1 MKQQDISQQLGSLI
15 TQTSGIYNNVA
26 ADEAIPSELKEPDP
40 LFEINHKD
48 EQSVARAEA
57 LETMKY
63 IVGSVVPEQY
73 INEPIIQNKMKLDA
87 VQLGQLYYQQKM
99 NNITLQTAMDVL
111 AKGDTQ
117 PRMFEVIEK
126 LQKRASDLSEL
137 ITETQNQ
144 FRKYYID
151 TYMDVEVKKRADEAE
166 HDLLT
171 GPPKEKVKEIA
182 ASKESV
188 TMKDDGSVRTISTK
202 NTIEQLQKI
211 KIEAAKRRKK
221 QELAS
226 EVQDY
231 QEVE

>member
-40 LFEINHKD
+40 LFEINHND
-48 EQSVARAEA
+48 EHSIARAEA

-73 INEPIIQNKMKLDA
+73 IDEPIIQNKMKLDA
-87 VQLGQLYYQQKM
+87 CQLGQLYYQQKM

-111 AKGDTQ
+111 SKGDTQ

-126 LQKRASDLSEL
+126 LQKRASELSEQ

-151 TYMDVEVKKRADEAE
+151 TYMDVEVKKRADDAD
-166 HDLLT
+166 HDMLT
-171 GPPKEKVKEIA
+171 GPTKEKVKELPV
-182 ASKESV
+182 STDSV
-188 TMKDDGSVRTISTK
+188 TMKEDGTVRTVSSK
-202 NTIEQLQKI
+202 NTIEQLQKM
-211 KIEAAKRRKK
+211 KIAAAKKRK
-221 QELAS
+221 QELAA
-226 EVQDY
+226 EVQDF
-231 QEVE
+231 QEVK

>member
-40 LFEINHKD
+40 IFEINHND
-48 EQSVARAEA
+48 EHSLARKEA

-63 IVGSVVPEQY
+63 IVGSVVPDLY

-111 AKGDTQ
+111 SKGDTQ

-166 HDLLT
+166 HNLLD
-171 GPPKEKVKEIA
+171 GPVKQKISEIA
-182 ASKESV
+182 DNKEPV
-188 TMKDDGSVRTISTK
+188 MLKDDGTVRTVSTK
-202 NTIEQLQKI
+202 NTVEQLQKM
-211 KIEAAKRRKK
+211 KIEAAKRRNK
-221 QELAS
+221 QKLAS
-226 EVQDY
+226 EIQEY
-231 QEVE
+231 QEVK

>member
-48 EQSVARAEA
+48 EQSVTRAEA

-221 QELAS
+221 
-226 EVQDY
+226 
-231 QEVE
+231 

>member
-48 EQSVARAEA
+48 EQSIARAEA

-87 VQLGQLYYQQKM
+87 FQLGQLYYQQKM

-126 LQKRASDLSEL
+126 LQKRAAELSEQ
-137 ITETQNQ
+137 ITEIQNQ

-151 TYMDVEVKKRADEAE
+151 TYMDVEIKKRADDVDHEM
-166 HDLLT
+166 LS
-171 GPPKEKVKEIA
+171 GPVKEKVKEIP
-182 ASKESV
+182 ASVDSV
-188 TMKDDGSVRTISTK
+188 TMKDDGTVRTVSSK
-202 NTIEQLQKI
+202 NTIEQLQKL
-211 KIEAAKRRKK
+211 KIEAAKKHKK
-221 QELAS
+221 ELAS
-226 EVQDY
+226 EVQEF
-231 QEVE
+231 QEVK